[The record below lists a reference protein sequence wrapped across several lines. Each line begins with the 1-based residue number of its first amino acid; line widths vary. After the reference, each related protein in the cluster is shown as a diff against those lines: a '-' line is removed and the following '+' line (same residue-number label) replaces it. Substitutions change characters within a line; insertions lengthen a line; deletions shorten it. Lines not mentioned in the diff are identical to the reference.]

1 MNERTSALALYTR
14 HSLGNTEVKRQPV
27 YPPCSLLHSHFYLAR
42 RYHLGLDD
50 SLGVEVLYP
59 NLFAH
64 AAVGQG
70 LAGHAHGQGAAAS
83 GDDHLVA
90 LANHFGLFQM
100 NLGDDLIGD
109 HWSDKFLTNGFVDG
123 GQETL
128 ADLADVALTQD
139 HILRLDNPGAL
150 ERTGSGDN
158 FPIQAHLSGHEHRPG
173 RRAVATN
180 LHRDASQRP
189 GRALQRGSQFLVAH
203 RHAQARVELVDFNL
217 VAAFGLTGCQIVFY
231 GEFKK
236 ALRDAD
242 KEIRQGNRHISDG
255 TCADR
260 EQADGQQCTEPMAA
274 VSGQASRK
282 CRLCVHAGSIAS
294 PVPFSDECASDTL
307 ALGRSQGMAGVMDS
321 VNQRTQL
328 VGQNRLE
335 LLLFRLDGQQL
346 YGINVF
352 KVREVLQCPK
362 LTLMPKS
369 SPVVCGVANI
379 RGATIPILDLA
390 MATGSGRLLDQSN
403 PFVIITEYN
412 TKTQGFLVRSVER
425 IVNMNWEEIHP
436 PPKGTGRDHYLTAVT
451 RVDNQLVEIIDVEKI
466 LAEVA
471 PTPEAISAGVVDA
484 ETQHKAISL
493 RVLTVDDSSVA
504 RKQVTRCLQTVG
516 VEVVALNDGR
526 QALDYLRQLV
536 DEGKKPE
543 EEFLMMISDIEMP
556 EMDGYTL
563 TSEIRSD
570 PRMQKLHI
578 ILHTSLSGV
587 FNQAM
592 VKKVGADDFLAK
604 FRPDD
609 LASRVVQRIK
619 AAE

>member
-1 MNERTSALALYTR
+1 
-14 HSLGNTEVKRQPV
+14 
-27 YPPCSLLHSHFYLAR
+27 
-42 RYHLGLDD
+42 
-50 SLGVEVLYP
+50 
-59 NLFAH
+59 
-64 AAVGQG
+64 
-70 LAGHAHGQGAAAS
+70 
-83 GDDHLVA
+83 
-90 LANHFGLFQM
+90 
-100 NLGDDLIGD
+100 
-109 HWSDKFLTNGFVDG
+109 
-123 GQETL
+123 
-128 ADLADVALTQD
+128 
-139 HILRLDNPGAL
+139 
-150 ERTGSGDN
+150 
-158 FPIQAHLSGHEHRPG
+158 
-173 RRAVATN
+173 
-180 LHRDASQRP
+180 
-189 GRALQRGSQFLVAH
+189 
-203 RHAQARVELVDFNL
+203 
-217 VAAFGLTGCQIVFY
+217 
-231 GEFKK
+231 
-236 ALRDAD
+236 
-242 KEIRQGNRHISDG
+242 
-255 TCADR
+255 
-260 EQADGQQCTEPMAA
+260 
-274 VSGQASRK
+274 
-282 CRLCVHAGSIAS
+282 
-294 PVPFSDECASDTL
+294 
-307 ALGRSQGMAGVMDS
+307 MAGVMDS

-335 LLLFRLDGQQL
+335 LLLFRLNGPQL

-362 LTLMPKS
+362 LTLMPRS
-369 SPVVCGVANI
+369 NPVVRGVANI
-379 RGATIPILDLA
+379 RGSTIPILDLA
-390 MATGSGRLLDQSN
+390 LATGGKSLDGVAN

-412 TKTQGFLVRSVER
+412 LKIQGFLVHSVER

-451 RVDNQLVEIIDVEKI
+451 RVDNKLVEIIDVEKI

-471 PTPEAISAGVVDA
+471 PMSEAISVGVVDA
-484 ETQHKAISL
+484 ATQDKATTL

-526 QALDYLRQLV
+526 QALDYLRKLV

-563 TSEIRSD
+563 TAEVRAD

-609 LASRVVQRIK
+609 LAARVVERIK
-619 AAE
+619 LH